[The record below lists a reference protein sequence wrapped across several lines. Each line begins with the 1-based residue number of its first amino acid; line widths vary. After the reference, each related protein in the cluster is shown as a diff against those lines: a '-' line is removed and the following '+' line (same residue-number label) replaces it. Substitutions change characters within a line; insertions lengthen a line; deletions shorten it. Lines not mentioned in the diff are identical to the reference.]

1 MLTGT
6 KHGRSYATEEELV
19 ADFSRQLSL
28 GAPLRVDMMTREFD
42 YGSGRVD
49 VIASSEGS
57 IHAFEAKLS
66 RWREALQQ
74 ATRARSFAD
83 FVYVVIPHTSRC
95 AALRYRQE
103 FVRRGVGI
111 VTVGLDSGACL
122 ELRATSNRPPL
133 AWLTERAHQ
142 AIIEDQA
149 SVLV

>member
-6 KHGRSYATEEELV
+6 THTSDYTSEDELV
-19 ADFSRQLSL
+19 AEFSGRLAV
-28 GAPLRVDMMTREFD
+28 GEPFRVDMMTREFD

-49 VIASSEGS
+49 VIASRDGS

-66 RWREALQQ
+66 RWRDALRQ

-83 FVYVVIPHTSRC
+83 HVYVVVPHASRF

-111 VTVGLDSGACL
+111 VTVGPEFGACL
-122 ELRATSNRPPL
+122 QLDAATNTPPL
-133 AWLTERAHQ
+133 EWLSDRAHL
-142 AIIEDQA
+142 AIIEAQLA
-149 SVLV
+149 S

>member
-6 KHGRSYATEEELV
+6 KHEQGYASEEQLV

-49 VIASSEGS
+49 VIASSGGS

-83 FVYVVIPHTSRC
+83 YAYVVIPHASRF

-111 VTVGLDSGACL
+111 VTVGLDSGSCL
-122 ELRATSNRPPL
+122 ELRAAVNRPPL
-133 AWLTERAHQ
+133 AWLTDRAHL
-142 AIIEDQA
+142 AIVENQTKF
-149 SVLV
+149 

>member
-6 KHGRSYATEEELV
+6 KHEQGYASEEELV

-28 GAPLRVDMMTREFD
+28 GTPLRVDMMTREFD

-49 VIASSEGS
+49 VIASSGGS

-83 FVYVVIPHTSRC
+83 YVYVVMPHTSRF
-95 AALRYRQE
+95 APLRYRQE
-103 FVRRGVGI
+103 FIRRGVGI
-111 VTVGLDSGACL
+111 VTVGRDSGSCL
-122 ELRATSNRPPL
+122 VLGAAANRPPL
-133 AWLTERAHQ
+133 AWLADRAHLTMLEAQ
-142 AIIEDQA
+142 TAF
-149 SVLV
+149 